1 MKIFGLTGNVIG
13 HKKLLHFGYRSL
25 LILMVGAGFLLHSP
39 VIGKTEQHL
48 KEWVIILH
56 GIAKS
61 ASSMEK
67 LEEHLRDRGYK
78 TVNVTYPSTAETIEV
93 LAERYLPNAI
103 DQCRG
108 DGAKK
113 IHFVTHSL
121 GGIIAR
127 QYLQTHT
134 LPHGSRMVMLA
145 PPNKGSE
152 VADKLKGLGIY
163 KWSHGPAGQELG
175 TDSESILNRLKPV
188 NIEVGVIAGDT
199 SINPI
204 FSAMIPGP
212 DDGTIAV
219 ERTKLKEMKD
229 FIVVSSTHTFIMDN
243 PLVMRQVVHFLE
255 KGKFDHSLEPKK

>member
-1 MKIFGLTGNVIG
+1 MKIRRLTCSVIG
-13 HKKLLHFGYRSL
+13 HKKLVHFGYRSL
-25 LILMVGAGFLLHSP
+25 FILLLGAGFLLHSP
-39 VIGKTEQHL
+39 VIGKTERHL

-67 LEEHLRDRGYK
+67 LEEHLRDQGYR
-78 TVNVTYPSTAETIEV
+78 TQNVTYPSTAENIEV
-93 LAERYLPNAI
+93 LAGKYLPKAI

-152 VADKLKGLGIY
+152 VADKLKGLSIY

-175 TDSESILNRLKPV
+175 TDSESIPNRLKPV
-188 NIEVGVIAGDT
+188 KIDVGVIAGDS
-199 SINPI
+199 SINPV
-204 FSAMIPGP
+204 FSAMIPGA

-255 KGKFDHSLEPKK
+255 KGTFDHGLESEK

>member
-1 MKIFGLTGNVIG
+1 MKIVRWTRSAAR
-13 HKKLLHFGYRSL
+13 HKKWMHLEFRIL
-25 LILMVGAGFLLHSP
+25 LIFLAVAGILLHSP
-39 VIGKTEQHL
+39 VIGKTEQH
-48 KEWVIILH
+48 EWVIVLH
-56 GIAKS
+56 GIAKR

-67 LEEHLRDRGYK
+67 LEAYLRNEGYK
-78 TVNVTYPSTAETIEV
+78 TVNLTYPSTAETIEA
-93 LAERYLPNAI
+93 LAGKYLAKAI
-103 DQCRG
+103 DQCR
-108 DGAKK
+108 DAGAQK

-127 QYLQTHT
+127 QYLQTQT

-152 VADKLKGLGIY
+152 VADKLKDLGIY

-175 TDSESILNRLKPV
+175 TDSESIPNRLKPV
-188 NIEVGVIAGDT
+188 KIDVGVIAGDS
-199 SINPI
+199 SINPL

-229 FIVVSSTHTFIMDN
+229 FIVVSSSHTFIMDN

-255 KGKFDHSLEPKK
+255 KGKFDHSPESEK